1 MKVPMAV
8 MMGLLTEA
16 TMTSEFVI
24 SRQQRDSERE
34 RECWSLMTL
43 QKYDVE
49 WDGKL
54 EKRVLKQIAEKRCDC
69 VGALMLI

>member
-54 EKRVLKQIAEKRCDC
+54 EKKCRNKLQKKDAIVWVR
-69 VGALMLI
+69 